1 MCFNPDSAS
10 DNEGGWL
17 TGYIDQ
23 YFFASKNKKKNLFD
37 FVLERQNG
45 SYYRVLEFDIYLT
58 WIYLV

>member
-1 MCFNPDSAS
+1 MKV
-10 DNEGGWL
+10 GGSQAIL
-17 TGYIDQ
+17 INTFLRAKI
-23 YFFASKNKKKNLFD
+23 KKNLFD